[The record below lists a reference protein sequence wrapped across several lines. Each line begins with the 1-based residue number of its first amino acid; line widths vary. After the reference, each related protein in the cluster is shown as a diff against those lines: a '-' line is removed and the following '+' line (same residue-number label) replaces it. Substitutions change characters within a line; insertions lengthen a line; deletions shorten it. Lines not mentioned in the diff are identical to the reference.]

1 MTASAVCLVVGIT
14 AGVSAQLG
22 MTVNLV
28 RYKLVIFSLHEIF
41 WSNFSRLNDKESVT
55 VNVIMSNSP
64 YKTQI

>member
-1 MTASAVCLVVGIT
+1 ML
-14 AGVSAQLG
+14 SAQLG

-55 VNVIMSNSP
+55 VNVIMSDSP
-64 YKTQI
+64 HKTQI